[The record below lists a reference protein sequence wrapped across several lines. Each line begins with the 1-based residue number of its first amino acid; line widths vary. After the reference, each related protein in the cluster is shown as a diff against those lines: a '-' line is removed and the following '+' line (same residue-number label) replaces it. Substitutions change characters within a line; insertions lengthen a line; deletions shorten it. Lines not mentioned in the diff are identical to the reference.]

1 MKLYINMKLQL
12 FSKVQSS
19 DLEFFFE
26 FLQNKTVLIDQL
38 NYATGNDV
46 AIIVFKRLF
55 YGRDP

>member
-1 MKLYINMKLQL
+1 MQL

-26 FLQNKTVLIDQL
+26 FLQNKTVLRDQL

-46 AIIVFKRLF
+46 AIIVVKR
-55 YGRDP
+55 